1 MSEEGSELAG
11 FLPYQLSVTSNAV
24 SGLIAERYRKRFGLK
39 IPEWRVMAVLGDAE
53 AAGRELT
60 QRALTAAT
68 VMDKVAV
75 NRAARVLE
83 ERGLIA
89 RVPNPGDG
97 RSHLLALTAEGRA
110 IHAEVMPL
118 ARATE
123 RELLEGF
130 GEAEEEDLRDLLARL
145 RTRAMQLAGP
155 APEGPEQD

>member
-1 MSEEGSELAG
+1 MSEEGELAG

-24 SGLIAERYRKRFGLK
+24 SSLIAERYRKRFGLK
-39 IPEWRVMAVLGDAE
+39 IPEWRVMAVLGDA
-53 AAGRELT
+53 GTMT

-75 NRAARVLE
+75 NRAVKVLE

-130 GEAEEEDLRDLLARL
+130 GGGEEAALRDLLARL
-145 RTRAMQLAGP
+145 RARAMALASP
-155 APEGPEQD
+155 APEGPEQE

>member
-1 MSEEGSELAG
+1 MSDENGDLAG

-24 SGLIAERYRKRFGLK
+24 SSLIAERYRKRFALK
-39 IPEWRVMAVLGDAE
+39 IPEWRVMAVLGDA
-53 AAGRELT
+53 GTMT

-75 NRAARVLE
+75 NRAVKMLE
-83 ERGLIA
+83 ERGLVA
-89 RVPNPGDG
+89 RVPNPEDG

-123 RELLEGF
+123 RELLGGFEG
-130 GEAEEEDLRDLLARL
+130 AEEARLRDLLARL
-145 RTRAMQLAGP
+145 RARAMQLTGP
-155 APEGPEQD
+155 EREGPEQD

>member
-1 MSEEGSELAG
+1 MSEEGELAG

-24 SGLIAERYRKRFGLK
+24 SSLIAERYRKRFGLK
-39 IPEWRVMAVLGDAE
+39 IPEWRVMAVLGDA
-53 AAGRELT
+53 GTMT

-75 NRAARVLE
+75 NRAVKVLE
-83 ERGLIA
+83 DRGLIA

-130 GEAEEEDLRDLLARL
+130 GEVEEAELRDLLARL
-145 RTRAMQLAGP
+145 RARAERLGGP